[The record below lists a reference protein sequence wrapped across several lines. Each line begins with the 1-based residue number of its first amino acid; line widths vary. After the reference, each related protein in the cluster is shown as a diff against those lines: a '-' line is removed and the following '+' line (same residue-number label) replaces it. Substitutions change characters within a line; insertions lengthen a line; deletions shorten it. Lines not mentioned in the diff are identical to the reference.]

1 MLHTAMVGG
10 AMASED
16 ATLLAIPGAGSG
28 MADEVTHT
36 LVVAEEGR
44 AVRRVALA
52 GTPITFG
59 RAPPSD
65 VLIEGSLV
73 SRQHCRFELSGDQAL
88 VVDLASTNGTYV
100 DGVRICGSVPLQH
113 GATLRVGALIVT
125 YERRTRRET
134 EAAASAERDLQG
146 ASAYVQMLLPK
157 PLHEGPVRA
166 AWLFLPCA
174 QLGGNAF
181 GYRYLDDDRFA
192 GYMLD
197 VAGQGTGAAMHSVAV
212 MNLLRQHEVP
222 QIDLADPSDVMGGLN
237 AMFRQ
242 EDHNGVFFLMWYFVL
257 DLRTRRLRYASAGR
271 HPAYLVPPGRRAAVP
286 LAAEGPPIGLAPV
299 GRFAATEVEMPP
311 GSTLYLLS
319 DGASESL
326 SRTREYAAAGAV
338 EERVG
343 RPVIPGL
350 PEPLR
355 LYHAVRGATAPDDLG
370 EDFSA
375 LAFSV

>member
-1 MLHTAMVGG
+1 MLHTV
-10 AMASED
+10 MANED
-16 ATLLAIPGAGSG
+16 ATLLALPGAGTG
-28 MADEVTHT
+28 AVDEVTHM

-44 AVRRVALA
+44 ARRQVALT
-52 GTPITFG
+52 GPPVTFG

-65 VLIEGSLV
+65 VLIDGGLV
-73 SRQHCRFELSGDQAL
+73 SRQHCRFELAGDQTA
-88 VVDLASTNGTYV
+88 VVDLGSTNGTYV
-100 DGVRICGSVPLQH
+100 DGARISGRVALQH
-113 GATLRVGALIVT
+113 GATLRVGAMIVT

-134 EAAASAERDLQG
+134 HAAAAAERDLQG

-157 PLHEGPVRA
+157 PLHDGPVRA

-181 GYRYLDDDRFA
+181 GYRFLDADRFA

-212 MNLLRQHEVP
+212 MNLLRQQEIPGV
-222 QIDLADPSDVMGGLN
+222 DLADPASVMGALN

-257 DLRTRRLRYASAGR
+257 DLRTRRLRFASAGR
-271 HPAYLVPPGRRAAVP
+271 HPGYLVAPGRGTALA
-286 LAAEGPPIGLAPV
+286 LAAEGPPIGLAPDGSFPVAEADAPV
-299 GRFAATEVEMPP
+299 GSM
-311 GSTLYLLS
+311 LCLLS

-326 SRTREYAAAGAV
+326 SRTAGYAVPGSV
-338 EERVG
+338 ESLVG
-343 RPVIPGL
+343 MPVVAGL

-355 LYHAVRGATAPDDLG
+355 LYHAVRDAIAPDELD

-375 LAFSV
+375 LAFSF

>member
-1 MLHTAMVGG
+1 MLHDAT
-10 AMASED
+10 ASED
-16 ATLLAIPGAGSG
+16 ATLLAMPGAGAAV
-28 MADEVTHT
+28 ADEVTHV
-36 LVVAEEGR
+36 LVVAESGR
-44 AVRRVALA
+44 ARRRVML
-52 GTPITFG
+52 GSMPVTFG

-65 VLIEGSLV
+65 VLIEDSQV
-73 SRQHCRFELSGDQAL
+73 SRQHCRFELNGGQAM

-100 DGVRICGSVPLQH
+100 DHERVCGSMALQP
-113 GATLRVGALIVT
+113 GATLRVGALAVT

-134 EAAASAERDLQG
+134 DEAAALDRDLQG

-157 PLHEGPVRA
+157 PLHAGPVHA
-166 AWLFLPCA
+166 AWLFLPCT

-181 GYRYLDDDRFA
+181 GYRYLDDGTFA

-197 VAGQGTGAAMHSVAV
+197 VAGQGTEAAMHSVAV
-212 MNLLRQHEVP
+212 MNLLRQQEVP
-222 QIDLADPSDVMGGLN
+222 QVDLADPSSVMSQLN

-257 DLRTRRLRYASAGR
+257 DLRTRRLRHASAGR
-271 HPAYLVPPGRRAAVP
+271 HPAYLVPPGRGPGVP
-286 LAAEGPPIGLAPV
+286 LAAEGAPIGLAPA
-299 GRFAATEVEMPP
+299 GRFPSVEVEVAP

-326 SRTREYAAAGAV
+326 FRSDEYAAVGSVEALVGAPALP
-338 EERVG
+338 R
-343 RPVIPGL
+343 L

-355 LYHAVRGATAPDDLG
+355 LYHAVRAATAPDDLH

-375 LAFSV
+375 VVFSF